1 MAPINQFNLKTL
13 VIYLFLF
20 LGSSLFAQDVRVEDL
35 QFKGNKKMSS
45 GKLER
50 AIQTQS
56 NPWYRSFL
64 FWIDSKIFNEQKF
77 LNDLLRVEKFYQQEG
92 FLQARVTDYQINY
105 NDKGDEVKLVIFVDE
120 AEPTKVSSVHFIYP
134 NEPEEDFSSE
144 KMRKIVR
151 LKEGKRFREADLK
164 TDYNKIIARFNN
176 RGYPYIQ
183 AKVKPIIDKQ
193 NNLVVL
199 EWQLDPGP
207 FCTFGEIK
215 YTGNNNVSNSVIRRG
230 LGFRS
235 GQTFAQ
241 KKLLNAQ
248 SQVYRLELFQ
258 FVSLRASDLEQQ
270 PREIPIEVRV
280 KESVLRT
287 LKFGAG
293 FGSEER
299 FRTFLQWRHRNF
311 LGGARILRAKIKHS
325 TRLLPV
331 ELELELSQPYFLDNQ
346 NDLIIKPFFIIQDEL
361 SFKARRIGIEIGIN
375 RQITPKT
382 NLFVST
388 RVERDT
394 VSLKG
399 ATVAP
404 EVEDLYSKSVLKLGF
419 RRSTTDAL
427 FSPTR
432 GSISTF
438 VIEDA
443 GRFLKTKFE
452 YIKLSAEHKIYYQSK
467 PGEVLALRLF
477 AGTMYR
483 RAGQTETPPEER
495 FFSGGS
501 FSVRGWQRQLL
512 GPVRP
517 DSSGIIP
524 EGGNSI
530 IEGSLEIR
538 KTIYKKVSGVMFLDF
553 GNVWRE
559 WNGFDF
565 SDLHSAIGAGLRY
578 DTVIGPVRIDFAW
591 KANRQ
596 EHDTRNYEIHFS
608 IGQAF

>member
-1 MAPINQFNLKTL
+1 MNQFILKTL
-13 VIYLFLF
+13 LIYFCLFMT
-20 LGSSLFAQDVRVEDL
+20 SVLFAQDTRVEDL

-45 GKLER
+45 GKLKK
-50 AIQTQS
+50 AIQTQA
-56 NPWYRSFL
+56 NPWYRLFL
-64 FWIDSKIFNEQKF
+64 FWMDSKIFNEQKF
-77 LNDLLRVEKFYQQEG
+77 LNDLLRVEKFYEQEG
-92 FLQARVTDYQINY
+92 FLEARVTDYQINY
-105 NDKGDEVKLVIFVDE
+105 NEKREEVKLVIFVDE
-120 AEPTKVSSVHFIYP
+120 GEQTKVNSVLFVYP
-134 NEPEEDFSSE
+134 KEPEEDFSSE
-144 KMRKIVR
+144 KMLKTVK
-151 LKEGKRFREADLK
+151 LKEGKRYRESDLK
-164 TDYNKIIARFNN
+164 TDYSKIMERFSN
-176 RGYPYIQ
+176 RGYPYIE
-183 AKVKPIIDKQ
+183 ARVKPVMDKE
-193 NNLVVL
+193 NHLVNL
-199 EWQLDPGP
+199 EWQLNPGP

-215 YTGNNNVSNSVIRRG
+215 YTGNNSVSNSVIRRG
-230 LGFRS
+230 LGFRT
-235 GQTFAQ
+235 GQTFAH

-258 FVSLRASDLEQQ
+258 FVSLRATNLEQQ
-270 PREIPIEVRV
+270 PSKVPIEVRV

-293 FGSEER
+293 YGSEER

-311 LGGARILRAKIKHS
+311 LGGARILRAKAKHS

-394 VSLKG
+394 VDLKG
-399 ATVAP
+399 TTIVP
-404 EVEDLYSKSVLKLGF
+404 EVEDLYSKSILKLGF
-419 RRSTTDAL
+419 RRSTTNAL

-438 VIEDA
+438 FIEDA

-452 YIKLSAEHKIYYQSK
+452 YIKLSAEHKIYHQSR

-477 AGTMYR
+477 AGTMKL

-517 DSSGIIP
+517 DSTGEIIP
-524 EGGNSI
+524 DGGNSI
-530 IEGSLEIR
+530 IEGSLELR
-538 KTIYKKVSGVMFLDF
+538 KTIFKKFSGVMFLDF
-553 GNVWRE
+553 GNVWPE

-565 SDLHSAIGAGLRY
+565 SNLHSAIGGGLRY
-578 DTVIGPVRIDFAW
+578 DTVIGPIRIDFAW
-591 KANRQ
+591 KVNRQ
-596 EHDTRNYEIHFS
+596 EHDTQNYEIHFS

>member
-1 MAPINQFNLKTL
+1 MVLMNQVILKVL
-13 VIYLFLF
+13 LISFCIFLS
-20 LGSSLFAQDVRVEDL
+20 SSLLAQEVRVEDI

-45 GKLER
+45 GKLEK
-50 AIQTQS
+50 AIQTQA
-56 NPWYRSFL
+56 NPWYRLIL

-92 FLQARVTDYQINY
+92 FLEARVTDYQINY
-105 NDKGDEVKLVIFVDE
+105 NNKGDEVNLVIFVDE
-120 AEPTKVSSVHFIYP
+120 GEPTKVNTVHFIYP
-134 NEPEEDFSSE
+134 KEPEEDFSSE
-144 KMRKIVR
+144 KMLKTVK
-151 LKEGKRFREADLK
+151 LKEGRRFRETDLK
-164 TDYNKIIARFNN
+164 TDYSKIIDRFSN
-176 RGYPYIQ
+176 RGYLYIQ

-193 NNLVVL
+193 NNLVDL
-199 EWQLDPGP
+199 EWQLNPGP

-215 YTGNNNVSNSVIRRG
+215 YTGNNSVSNSLIRRG
-230 LGFRS
+230 LGFRP
-235 GQTFAQ
+235 GQTFAH
-241 KKLLNAQ
+241 KKLLDAQ

-258 FVSLRASDLEQQ
+258 FVSLRATNLEQQ

-293 FGSEER
+293 YGSEER

-311 LGGARILRAKIKHS
+311 LGGARILRAKVKHS
-325 TRLLPV
+325 TRLLPL

-361 SFKARRIGIEIGIN
+361 SFKARRIGIEIGVN
-375 RQITPKT
+375 RQITQKT

-394 VSLKG
+394 VNLKG
-399 ATVAP
+399 ATIAP

-452 YIKLSAEHKIYYQSK
+452 YIKLSVEHKIYHQSK
-467 PGEVLALRLF
+467 PGEVLALRLL
-477 AGTMYR
+477 AGTMSP
-483 RAGQTETPPEER
+483 RAGQTAIPPEER

-501 FSVRGWQRQLL
+501 FSVRGWKRQLL

-517 DSSGIIP
+517 DSTGIIP

-530 IEGSLEIR
+530 IEGSLEFR
-538 KTIYKKVSGVMFLDF
+538 KTIYKKFSGVMFLDL
-553 GNVWRE
+553 GNVWPE

-565 SDLHSAIGAGLRY
+565 SNLHSAIGGGLRY
-578 DTVIGPVRIDFAW
+578 DTVIGPIRVDFAW
-591 KANRQ
+591 KVNRQ
-596 EHDTRNYEIHFS
+596 EHDKQNYEIHFS